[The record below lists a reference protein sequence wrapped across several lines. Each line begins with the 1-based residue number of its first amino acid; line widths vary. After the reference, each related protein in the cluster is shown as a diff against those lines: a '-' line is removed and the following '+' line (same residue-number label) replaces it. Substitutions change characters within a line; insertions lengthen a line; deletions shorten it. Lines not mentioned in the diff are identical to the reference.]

1 MIQTIPKSRLRLTL
15 LLLCAAQFMMV
26 LDFSIVNVALPAM
39 QRDLGFSQQNLQWIV
54 SAYSLAFGGFLL
66 LGGRAADLFGRR
78 RVFMVGLGLFTIAS
92 LIGGLAQ
99 SQAILI
105 IARAVQ
111 GLGAAIVSPA
121 ALSILTTTF
130 AEGQERNRAL
140 SVWGAI
146 AAGGFAAGVL
156 LGGILT
162 DTLSWRS
169 VMFVN
174 VPIGLLT
181 LVLTPLLLPESRERA
196 ATQKIDLLGAVTVTS
211 GLVALVYALEQ
222 ASGAGWGSPQTLI
235 LFGIALALLT
245 AFVWIEAHAQDPLVP
260 LRVFRLRTLTG
271 ANLIGLLMSAAIG
284 STIFILTL
292 YMQQVLNYSALQT
305 GLAFLPHAIAAMIA
319 APIASYLA
327 TRFGTKTT
335 FTGSMTLAAV
345 GLLHLSRIPVQG
357 NFVRDLLPGTVIIGF
372 GIVMTL
378 VAVTIA
384 ATAGISDSEQ
394 GMASGLLNTSQQIGA
409 ALGLA
414 ILVAVST
421 ARTEAVIAELGGEAA
436 DAQRTALTAGFE
448 AALIVG
454 VGFAIAGVL
463 VALFM
468 IQEADCRKTKVGRS
482 AEVGRL
488 P

>member
-1 MIQTIPKSRLRLTL
+1 MTQPQINARRWLAL

-26 LDFSIVNVALPAM
+26 LDFSIVNVALSAIK
-39 QRDLGFSQQNLQWIV
+39 QDLGFSQQNLQWIV
-54 SAYSLAFGGFLL
+54 SAYALAFGGFLL

-78 RVFMVGLGLFTIAS
+78 RVFMFGLGLFTLAS
-92 LIGGLAQ
+92 LVGGLAQ
-99 SQAILI
+99 TQWILI
-105 IARAVQ
+105 AARAVQ

-140 SVWGAI
+140 SLWGAI

-162 DTLSWRS
+162 DTFSWRA

-181 LVLTPLLLPESRERA
+181 LVLTPLLLSESRERS
-196 ATQKIDLLGAVTVTS
+196 ATQQIDLLGAVTVTA
-211 GLVALVYALEQ
+211 GLVALVYGLEQ
-222 ASGAGWGSPQTLI
+222 ASSVGWGSAQTLM
-235 LFGIALALLT
+235 LFSIALVLLA
-245 AFVWIEAHAQDPLVP
+245 AFVWIEAHAQAPLIP

-271 ANLIGLLMSAAIG
+271 ANLIGLLISAAIG

-292 YMQQVLNYSALQT
+292 YMQQVLHYSALQT

-335 FTGSMTLAAV
+335 LIGSMTLAAV

-414 ILVAVST
+414 ILVAVAT
-421 ARTEAVIAELGGEAA
+421 ARTEAVLAGASANIQAE
-436 DAQRTALTAGFE
+436 ALTAGFG
-448 AALIVG
+448 AALLVG

-463 VALFM
+463 VALFVV
-468 IQEADCRKTKVGRS
+468 QEADCRKNKVGHR
-482 AEVGRL
+482 AEVR
-488 P
+488 

>member
-1 MIQTIPKSRLRLTL
+1 MTQTSSKPRRWLAL

-26 LDFSIVNVALPAM
+26 LDFSIVNVALSAI
-39 QRDLGFSQQNLQWIV
+39 QQDLGFSQQNLQWII
-54 SAYSLAFGGFLL
+54 SAYALAFGGFLL

-78 RVFMVGLGLFTIAS
+78 RVFMVGLGLFTLAS
-92 LIGGLAQ
+92 LVGGFAQ
-99 SQAILI
+99 AQWILI
-105 IARAVQ
+105 AARAVQ

-140 SVWGAI
+140 SLWGAI
-146 AAGGFAAGVL
+146 AAGGFATGVL

-181 LVLTPLLLPESRERA
+181 LMLTPMLLPESRDRS
-196 ATQKIDLLGAVTVTS
+196 ATSQIDVLGAITVTT

-222 ASGAGWGSPQTLI
+222 ASTAGWGSVQTLG
-235 LFGIALALLT
+235 LFGVALVLLA
-245 AFVWIEAHAQDPLVP
+245 AFVFIEARSPDPLVP
-260 LRVFRLRTLTG
+260 LRVFRQRTVTG

-292 YMQQVLNYSALQT
+292 YMQQVLNFSALQT

-319 APIASYLA
+319 APIASQLA

-335 FTGSMTLAAV
+335 LTGSMTLAAV

-372 GIVMTL
+372 GIVITL
-378 VAVTIA
+378 VSVTIA

-421 ARTEAVIAELGGEAA
+421 ARTEAVIAQSGGAA
-436 DAQRTALTAGFE
+436 DAQRTALTAGFG

-463 VALFM
+463 VALFVV
-468 IQEADCRKTKVGRS
+468 QEADCRTNKVGD
-482 AEVGRL
+482 
-488 P
+488 